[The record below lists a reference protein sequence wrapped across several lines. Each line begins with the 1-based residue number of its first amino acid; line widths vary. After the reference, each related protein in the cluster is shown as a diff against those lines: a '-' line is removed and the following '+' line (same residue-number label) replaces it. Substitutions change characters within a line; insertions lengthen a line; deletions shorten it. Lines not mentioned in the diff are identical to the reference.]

1 MLISDLSV
9 RRPVFATVMS
19 LLLFILGVGAVTR
32 LSLREFPD
40 VERPVV
46 NVETRYRGASSDVVE
61 TRITQ
66 IIENE
71 ISGIEGVER
80 LNSSSR
86 DERSQINVEFTLERD
101 LDSAANDVRERLSR
115 VAARLP
121 LESDPPQITKVD
133 SGTDPIVWI
142 NVTSSE
148 RSVLELTDYMQR
160 YLVDQFSTIDGVAN
174 VRVNGGRRYAMRLWL
189 LRENLAARQLTV
201 ADVEN
206 ALLREN
212 VELPAGRIE
221 STQREFTLRTDT
233 NLRTDEEFRNL
244 VVGRGPDGYLVRLG
258 EVADVRL
265 AGDDDRSISRSNGV
279 IGLSM
284 AIIPTSKANVL
295 ATSKLVKERLAEVQK
310 TLPKDVSAEIN
321 IDNGMFIEASL
332 ENVVLA
338 LSETLILVLIVI
350 FLFLGTL
357 RATLIPAVTIPVS
370 IIAAAIIMAAL
381 GFSINTLTLLAAV
394 LAIGLVVDDAIVVL
408 ENIVRRIEGG
418 EPALLAAING
428 SREIGFAVIATTLVL
443 MAVFVPVSFM
453 TGDTGRLFGEFGV
466 TVAAAVGFSAFVAL
480 TMTPMMA
487 SKLFANGMPKAR
499 MAGGIDRVFHNLD
512 DRYAAGLRR
521 ALEGRKPLWI
531 LGGALTLFVVL
542 ALLLVKGWPFAG
554 LRLSSELAP
563 QEDRA
568 FVRIAVTAPEG
579 SSIGYLDRQL
589 RQVESIAQEEV
600 ERGNAKRVIVR
611 SGGFGRN
618 AEVSTGFVAMPLNLW
633 DERDDSSTVIADRLR
648 RATQDI
654 SGARVNVNQGGSPLA
669 RNSTR
674 PLAIAMGGGDYEEIV
689 KWRDKIQQRVAAENP
704 RILNLESDYLERQP
718 RVIVQIDRN
727 KAADLGVSLQTV
739 GRTLETMLGS
749 RIVTTFER
757 SGEEYDVMLQART
770 EERASVS
777 DLDNLYVR
785 SDKNGELI
793 PLAALVRIEERAGPT
808 ELRRTDRLR
817 AIELAGSLAPG
828 YALGDAIEYMEK
840 VIREEAPNAQIIYN
854 GETYQFK
861 KAGDT
866 LWITFAFALLVV
878 YLVLAAQFESFIHPI
893 VILVTVPLALS
904 GALLGLWLFNSTIN
918 IFSQIGGIMLIGIA
932 CKNGILIVEFANQL
946 RDRGVTFVDA
956 IVQASATRLRPVLMT
971 SLCTAFGAVPL
982 MLAHGAGAESRESI
996 GATVFFGTV
1005 VSLGM
1010 TLYVVPALYLLIA
1023 RNTRSPEYMS
1033 RLVDGLLG
1041 KGAGARGSATT
1052 AGSTSQEAP

>member
-19 LLLFILGVGAVTR
+19 LLLFILGLGAIMR

-40 VERPVV
+40 VDRPVV

-61 TRITQ
+61 SRITQ
-66 IIENE
+66 VIEDE

-86 DERSQINVEFTLERD
+86 DERSQINVEFNLERD

-115 VAARLP
+115 VAGRLP
-121 LESDPPQITKVD
+121 LEADPPQITKVD
-133 SGTDPIVWI
+133 SGTDPIIWL
-142 NVTSSE
+142 NVASTQ
-148 RSVLELTDYMQR
+148 RNMLEITDYMER
-160 YLVDQFSTIDGVAN
+160 YLQDQFATLEGVAS
-174 VRVNGGRRYAMRLWL
+174 VRLNGARRYAMRVWL
-189 LRENLAARQLTV
+189 SRENLAARQLTV

-206 ALLREN
+206 SLLREN
-212 VELPAGRIE
+212 VEIPAGRLE
-221 STQREFTLRTDT
+221 SREREFALRTDT
-233 NLRTDEEFRNL
+233 NLRTEEDFRSL

-258 EVADVRL
+258 EVAEVRL
-265 AGDDDRSISRSNGV
+265 ASDDDRSIARSNGT

-284 AIIPTSKANVL
+284 AIIPQSKANVL
-295 ATSKLVKERLAEVQK
+295 KTSALVKDRLAQIQPS
-310 TLPKDVSAEIN
+310 LPKDITVEIN
-321 IDNGMFIEASL
+321 IDNGVYIEASL
-332 ENVVLA
+332 KNVVWA
-338 LSETLILVLIVI
+338 LSETLILVLVVI
-350 FLFLGTL
+350 FLFLGTF

-370 IIAAAIIMAAL
+370 IVAAGIVMLAL
-381 GFSINTLTLLAAV
+381 DYSINTLTMLAAV

-418 EPALLAAING
+418 EDAVLASMSG

-453 TGDTGRLFGEFGV
+453 AGDTGRLFGEFGV

-480 TMTPMMA
+480 SLTPMMA
-487 SKLFANGMPKAR
+487 SKLFTNGMPRSR
-499 MAGGIDRVFHNLD
+499 MAGGIDRLFHNLD
-512 DRYAAGLRR
+512 DRYTQVLRR
-521 ALEGRKPLWI
+521 VLHGRRPMYI
-531 LGGALTLFVVL
+531 VGGALALFGVLLVVL
-542 ALLLVKGWPFAG
+542 VMGWPFAG
-554 LRLSSELAP
+554 LRIPNELAP

-568 FVRIAVTAPEG
+568 MIRIFVTAPEG
-579 SSIGYLDRQL
+579 SSIHYLDRQL
-589 RQVESIAQEEV
+589 RQVEAIAMDEV
-600 ERGNAKRVIVR
+600 DSGNARRVNVR

-618 AEVSTGFVAMPLNLW
+618 ADANTGMVFMPLNLW
-633 DERDDSSTVIADRLR
+633 DVREESAGEIADRLR
-648 RATQDI
+648 QRTQGI
-654 SGARVNVNQGGSPLA
+654 SGARVNVNQIGSPLT

-674 PLAIAMGGGDYEEIV
+674 PLAIALGGGDYGQIV
-689 KWRDKIQQRVAAENP
+689 QWRDKIMQRVAAENP

-739 GRTLETMLGS
+739 GRTLETMMGS

-757 SGEEYDVMLQART
+757 AGEEYDVMLQARET
-770 EERASVS
+770 QRASVG

-785 SDKNGELI
+785 SDKNNALI
-793 PLAALVRIEERAGPT
+793 PLSALVRIEERAGPT
-808 ELRRTDRLR
+808 ELRRTDRMR

-828 YALGDAIEYMEK
+828 YTLGEAVSYMEQ
-840 VIREEAPNAQIIYN
+840 VIHEEAPEAQIIYN
-854 GETYQFK
+854 GETYQLK
-861 KAGDT
+861 KSGDT

-893 VILVTVPLALS
+893 VILVTVPLAIS
-904 GALLGLWLFNSTIN
+904 GALLGLFLFNSTIN
-918 IFSQIGGIMLIGIA
+918 IFSQIGCIMLIGIA

-946 RDRGVTFVDA
+946 RDRGVEFVEA
-956 IVQASATRLRPVLMT
+956 VIQASATRLRPVLMT

-1023 RNTRSPEYMS
+1023 RNTRSPEYMTK
-1033 RLVDGLLG
+1033 LIDGL
-1041 KGAGARGSATT
+1041 RGRREPRGVPTT
-1052 AGSTSQEAP
+1052 ASSSTSEAG

>member
-19 LLLFILGVGAVTR
+19 LLLFILGLGAITR

-40 VERPVV
+40 VDRPVV

-61 TRITQ
+61 SRITQ
-66 IIENE
+66 VIEDE

-86 DERSQINVEFTLERD
+86 DERSQINVEFNLERD

-115 VAARLP
+115 VAGRLP
-121 LESDPPQITKVD
+121 LEADPPQITKVD
-133 SGTDPIVWI
+133 SGTDPIIWL
-142 NVTSSE
+142 NVASTQ
-148 RSVLELTDYMQR
+148 RNMLEITDYMER
-160 YLVDQFSTIDGVAN
+160 YLQDQFATLEGVAS
-174 VRVNGGRRYAMRLWL
+174 VRLNGARRYAMRVWL
-189 LRENLAARQLTV
+189 SRENLAARQLTV

-206 ALLREN
+206 SLLREN
-212 VELPAGRIE
+212 VEIPAGRLE
-221 STQREFTLRTDT
+221 SREREFALRTDT
-233 NLRTDEEFRNL
+233 NLRTEEDFRSL

-258 EVADVRL
+258 EVAEVRL
-265 AGDDDRSISRSNGV
+265 ASDDDRSIARSNGT

-284 AIIPTSKANVL
+284 AIIPQSKANVL
-295 ATSKLVKERLAEVQK
+295 KTSALVKERLAQIQPS
-310 TLPKDVSAEIN
+310 LPKDITVEVN
-321 IDNGMFIEASL
+321 IDNGVYIEASL
-332 ENVVLA
+332 KNVVWA
-338 LSETLILVLIVI
+338 LSETLILVLVVI
-350 FLFLGTL
+350 FLFLGTF

-370 IIAAAIIMAAL
+370 IIAAGIVMLAL
-381 GFSINTLTLLAAV
+381 DYSINTLTMLAAV

-418 EPALLAAING
+418 EDAVLASMSG

-453 TGDTGRLFGEFGV
+453 AGDTGRLFGEFGV

-480 TMTPMMA
+480 SLTPMMA
-487 SKLFANGMPKAR
+487 SKLFTNGMPRSR
-499 MAGGIDRVFHNLD
+499 MAGGIDRLFHNLD
-512 DRYAAGLRR
+512 DRYTLVLRR
-521 ALEGRKPLWI
+521 VLQGRRPI
-531 LGGALTLFVVL
+531 FIVGGALALFGVLLVVL
-542 ALLLVKGWPFAG
+542 VMGWPFAG
-554 LRLSSELAP
+554 LRIPSELAP

-568 FVRIAVTAPEG
+568 MIRIFVTAPEG
-579 SSIGYLDRQL
+579 SSIHYLDRQL
-589 RQVESIAQEEV
+589 RQVEAIAMDEV
-600 ERGNAKRVIVR
+600 DSGNARRVNVR

-618 AEVSTGFVAMPLNLW
+618 ADANTGMVFMPLNLW
-633 DERDDSSTVIADRLR
+633 DVREESAGEIADRLR
-648 RATQDI
+648 QRTQGI
-654 SGARVNVNQGGSPLA
+654 SGARVNVNQIGSPLT

-674 PLAIAMGGGDYEEIV
+674 PLAIALGGGDYGQIV
-689 KWRDKIQQRVAAENP
+689 QWRDKIMQRVAAENP

-739 GRTLETMLGS
+739 GRTLETMMGS

-757 SGEEYDVMLQART
+757 AGEEYDVMLQARET
-770 EERASVS
+770 QRASVG

-785 SDKNGELI
+785 SDKNDALI
-793 PLAALVRIEERAGPT
+793 PLSALVRIEERAGPT
-808 ELRRTDRLR
+808 ELRRTDRMR

-828 YALGDAIEYMEK
+828 YTLGEAVSYMEQ
-840 VIREEAPNAQIIYN
+840 VIHEEAPEAQIIYN
-854 GETYQFK
+854 GETYQLK
-861 KAGDT
+861 KSGDT

-878 YLVLAAQFESFIHPI
+878 YLVLAAQFESFIHPV
-893 VILVTVPLALS
+893 VILVTVPLAIT
-904 GALLGLWLFNSTIN
+904 GALLGLFLFNSTIN
-918 IFSQIGGIMLIGIA
+918 IFSQIGCIMLIGIA

-946 RDRGVTFVDA
+946 RDRGVEFVDA
-956 IVQASATRLRPVLMT
+956 IIQASATRLRPVLMT

-982 MLAHGAGAESRESI
+982 MLAQGAGAESRESI

-1023 RNTRSPEYMS
+1023 RNTRSPEYMTK
-1033 RLVDGLLG
+1033 LIDGL
-1041 KGAGARGSATT
+1041 RGRREPRGVPTT
-1052 AGSTSQEAP
+1052 ASSSTSDAG